1 MRREKE
7 ASAVSLFLGETQTRV
22 KVLWVTLCVIIADQA
37 SKLAV
42 KGISLPWAGISV
54 KGIPVGS
61 SYQLAGDWV
70 RLTFIENPGMAFG
83 IDLGGKLY
91 LTLFSIAASIGIVAY
106 LYIVRREKLLFR
118 LSLALVLG
126 GAVGNLIDRIFYGVV
141 YGEAPLFYGKVVD
154 FIDVDFFTISI
165 FGYHLQRFWVFNVAD
180 AAVTVGVAI
189 MLIFHRSFVKNEEAM
204 LPSPPR
210 ESSSQQTPA

>member
-1 MRREKE
+1 M
-7 ASAVSLFLGETQTRV
+7 
-22 KVLWVTLCVIIADQA
+22 KVLWLTLCVIVADQA

-54 KGIPVGS
+54 KGLPVGS
-61 SYQLAGDWV
+61 SHQLMGDWV

-91 LTLFSIAASIGIVAY
+91 LTLFSIAASIGIFAY
-106 LYIVRREKLLFR
+106 LYVVRNEKLLFR

-126 GAVGNLIDRIFYGVV
+126 GAIGNLIDRIFYGVL

-154 FIDVDFFTISI
+154 FIDVDFFNINI
-165 FGYHLQRFWVFNVAD
+165 LGYHLQRFWVFNGAD
-180 AAVTVGVAI
+180 AAVTVGVGI
-189 MLIFHRSFVKNEEAM
+189 MLFFHRSFVKSEETQF
-204 LPSPPR
+204 PSSPT
-210 ESSSQQTPA
+210 ESASQQTSA